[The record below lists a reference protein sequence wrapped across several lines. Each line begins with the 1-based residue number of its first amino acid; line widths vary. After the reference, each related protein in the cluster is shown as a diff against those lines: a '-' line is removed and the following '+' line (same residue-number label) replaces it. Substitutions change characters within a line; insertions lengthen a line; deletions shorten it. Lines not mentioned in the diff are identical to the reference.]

1 MRKHHVFNLA
11 LLAGLVVTGA
21 ACERDTRDRA
31 DRNLDEMNRRANED
45 VHELGREA
53 RDVGRDVGERAKDV
67 GREVHERGAETA
79 RGVGDKTRELG
90 QGITQE
96 GRELREDVT
105 GDRAPAQL
113 DAAERETRIATLNAV
128 VATTESQ
135 PAVIRALASATAL
148 TSTDR
153 AAIDDKLQ
161 LLQARADEAKTLI
174 GTLRE
179 VEPANWTARNEVI
192 DDAMRRVDAARDDAW
207 QALNDAAD
215 HTPSAMR

>member
-1 MRKHHVFNLA
+1 
-11 LLAGLVVTGA
+11 
-21 ACERDTRDRA
+21 
-31 DRNLDEMNRRANED
+31 
-45 VHELGREA
+45 
-53 RDVGRDVGERAKDV
+53 
-67 GREVHERGAETA
+67 
-79 RGVGDKTRELG
+79 
-90 QGITQE
+90 
-96 GRELREDVT
+96 
-105 GDRAPAQL
+105 
-113 DAAERETRIATLNAV
+113 
-128 VATTESQ
+128 
-135 PAVIRALASATAL
+135 VIRALASAADV

>member
-1 MRKHHVFNLA
+1 
-11 LLAGLVVTGA
+11 
-21 ACERDTRDRA
+21 
-31 DRNLDEMNRRANED
+31 MNRRANED
-45 VHELGREA
+45 VHELGRKA
-53 RDVGRDVGERAKDV
+53 KDVGRDVGERAKDV
-67 GREVHERGAETA
+67 GRD
-79 RGVGDKTRELG
+79 VGDKTRELG
-90 QGITQE
+90 QGIAQE

-105 GDRAPAQL
+105 RDRAPAAQL
-113 DAAERETRIATLNAV
+113 DEADRETRIATLNAV
-128 VATTESQ
+128 IATTESQ
-135 PAVIRALASATAL
+135 PAVIRALASAASL

-192 DDAMRRVDAARDDAW
+192 DDAMRRVDTARDDAW